1 MRGSNSSSWP
11 VRPPVGAEPAQARM
25 ASDRRRSPGP
35 YPAST
40 RAATLRLVTRRRTT
54 LMAIVALL
62 LLGNIVFFAWW
73 RPRTASAEAII
84 THVGIDSL
92 VIEVAKGQP
101 AAMLRRKGWN
111 PDPIADSR
119 VRFAAAT
126 ETGVPRQVTLMSAPT
141 YEQFIISIRDL
152 RAHGICNVAILEAGT
167 PVLGGP
173 QFPGGRDVPT
183 LVLCGNSIGHE
194 GFFGRLAPDTHIRIR
209 LHQPE
214 Q

>member
-1 MRGSNSSSWP
+1 MWY
-11 VRPPVGAEPAQARM
+11 EQ
-25 ASDRRRSPGP
+25 DRWKD
-35 YPAST
+35 
-40 RAATLRLVTRRRTT
+40 RLVVEREIMRQRFPGFVLVRYRDRNLAWHGTVEPIPGHRFEIALHYPYNYPYGEPKVRVRTPALRTGAPHVYGDGT
-54 LMAIVALL
+54 LCV
-62 LLGNIVFFAWW
+62 
-73 RPRTASAEAII
+73 
-84 THVGIDSL
+84 H
-92 VIEVAKGQP
+92 
-101 AAMLRRKGWN
+101 RKGWN